1 MERCEPPG
9 PRESHPEAAPIES
22 PLNRTRVIRHEGET
36 GRWELVVRE
45 PDARLR
51 PDVLVVEDYAE
62 NVAGPVRQRHLPPVF
77 IPLIVN
83 FGPPYRVLDAFDATL
98 ATEHGS
104 FAGGLSESGAVTE
117 SAGAARCVQVN
128 LTPLGARRVL
138 GVPMHELRDRVVSL
152 EVLFGREAGRLEE
165 QLAEAHDSATRLSLV
180 ELFVAARLAASAP
193 PRPDV
198 AYAWR
203 RLAETGGRV
212 RIGALAAEL
221 GCSRK
226 HLREQFRDQVGLSP
240 KAVAQLMRFN
250 RALRLLERGLTGSE
264 VALRC
269 GYSDQAHFANEFRRF
284 SGTTPTALG
293 REAEVPFLQDAA
305 SALA

>member
-1 MERCEPPG
+1 MQ
-9 PRESHPEAAPIES
+9 
-22 PLNRTRVIRHEGET
+22 VIRRYGEEG
-36 GRWELVVRE
+36 GWELAIRE

-62 NVAGPVRQRHLPPVF
+62 NVAGPVRQRHFPPVF

-83 FGPPYRVLDAFDATL
+83 FGPPYRVFDPPDATL

-152 EVLFGREAGRLEE
+152 DVLFGGEAGRLEE
-165 QLAEAHDSATRLSLV
+165 QLAEAHDPATRLSLV
-180 ELFVAARLAASAP
+180 ESFVAARLAASAP

-203 RLAETGGRV
+203 RLAETGGRMRV
-212 RIGALAAEL
+212 GALAAEL

-226 HLREQFRDQVGLSP
+226 HLREQFQDQVGLSP
-240 KAVAQLMRFN
+240 KAVARLVRFN
-250 RALRLLERGLTGSE
+250 RALRLLAHGLAGSE
-264 VALRC
+264 VAFRC
-269 GYSDQAHFANEFRRF
+269 GYSDQAHFTNEFRRF
-284 SGTTPTALG
+284 SGTTPTALA
-293 REAEVPFLQDAA
+293 REAEVPFVQDGPSAA
-305 SALA
+305 A

>member
-1 MERCEPPG
+1 M
-9 PRESHPEAAPIES
+9 
-22 PLNRTRVIRHEGET
+22 RVIRRYGEEG
-36 GRWELVVRE
+36 GWELVVRQ

-62 NVAGPVRQRHLPPVF
+62 NVAAPVRERHLPPVF

-83 FGPPYRVLDAFDATL
+83 FGPPYRVFDPSDATL

-104 FAGGLSESGAVTE
+104 FVGGLSESGAVTE

-152 EVLFGREAGRLEE
+152 DVLLGREAGRLEE
-165 QLAEAHDSATRLSLV
+165 QLAEAHDPATRLSLV
-180 ELFVAARLAASAP
+180 ESFVAARLAASAP

-203 RLAETGGRV
+203 RLAETGGRMRV
-212 RIGALAAEL
+212 GALAAEL

-240 KAVAQLMRFN
+240 KAVARLVRFN
-250 RALRLLERGLTGSE
+250 RALRLLEHGLAGSE
-264 VALRC
+264 VAFQC

-284 SGTTPTALG
+284 SGTTPTALAS
-293 REAEVPFLQDAA
+293 EAEVPFVQDGA
-305 SALA
+305 SPTA